1 MNGLAGKILGSVRP
15 YRVRFIGALVQIFVL
30 CGFAV
35 LEPWP
40 LRLVIDNVLGG
51 KVLDLGSWAPWLPD
65 FNAWPKP
72 ALAAALCLAL
82 VLIVLVS
89 GALNV
94 FYNWTAIGLGQ
105 RMVNDLR
112 ARLYTHLQ
120 RLSLAYH
127 SRQKVGD
134 LMMRITSDSF
144 AVQTMV
150 MNGLLPIL
158 QALVML
164 VGMLLVMIPIDPV
177 LTAVSLTIVP
187 ALLVLIGFFN
197 RKINDVATT
206 ARDTDSQVYTL

>member
-30 CGFAV
+30 SGFAV

-112 ARLYTHLQ
+112 AKLYAHLQ
-120 RLSLAYH
+120 RLSLAFH
-127 SRQKVGD
+127 SRQRVGD
-134 LMMRITSDSF
+134 LMMRITGDSF
-144 AVQTMV
+144 AVQTMI

-158 QALVML
+158 AALVLL
-164 VGMLLVMIPIDPV
+164 VGMLIVLTPLDPF
-177 LTAVSLTIVP
+177 LTAVSLLVVP
-187 ALLVLIGFFN
+187 LLFVLIALFN
-197 RKINDVATT
+197 RRIAAIATL
-206 ARDTDSQVYTL
+206 ARDN